1 MSFHSREETILSGPS
16 GYGNLVYTP
25 RWASQVVR
33 RLFMLANWNVY
44 LFSGTPLLGPD
55 GNPLVMQPSYQQVMV
70 KPGSTAGYT
79 PPSSVRASVQG
90 AQQPTAIAQQ
100 QQQQQQQQQPAVNSG
115 QIVMPQYVGVPQPM
129 YVMPT
134 NGRPPYA
141 QQQAVSFPN
150 QFPSSSQVYSLSRDF
165 SSLSF
170 KKL

>member
-1 MSFHSREETILSGPS
+1 MGQSTCKQTFLCVPIEALT
-16 GYGNLVYTP
+16 
-25 RWASQVVR
+25 
-33 RLFMLANWNVY
+33 F
-44 LFSGTPLLGPD
+44 FSGTPLLGPD

-70 KPGSTAGYT
+70 KPGSTPGYT
-79 PPSSVRASVQG
+79 PPSSVRAPVQG

-100 QQQQQQQQQPAVNSG
+100 QPQQQQQQQQSAVNSG

-129 YVMPT
+129 YVMPA

-150 QFPSSSQVYSLSRDF
+150 QFPSSSHMYSLSRDF

-170 KKL
+170 KKF